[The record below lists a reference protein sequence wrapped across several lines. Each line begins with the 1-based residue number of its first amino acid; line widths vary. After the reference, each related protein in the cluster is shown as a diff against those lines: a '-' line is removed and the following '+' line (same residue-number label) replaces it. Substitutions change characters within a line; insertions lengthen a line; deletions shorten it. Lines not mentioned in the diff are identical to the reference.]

1 MLINQK
7 FQITYNTSDDN
18 LSNDFYNI
26 GLTNSNE
33 YLRGVGYFTSG
44 WLKENAIGLANFI
57 QSNNNKMKLI
67 TSPNLD
73 KLDLEALNGKF
84 NQSKVNNIIKSDIT
98 DLEKSLEEETRNIL
112 GWLVYDGYIE
122 FKFAIPT
129 NILSGG
135 EFHDKFGIFI
145 DGNKNYVAFNGSQ
158 NDSSK
163 AYKNYESI
171 SVFKSWGDETSKVL
185 ANETLTRFN
194 RIWNGLDKNLKIYD
208 IDDLLKQKLVNF
220 RNSDRPYDSKN
231 DYKKIEIPK
240 SKNNPYIPETIK
252 LRDYQEKAYENWQN
266 NNFKGLLSMA
276 TGSGKTITA
285 FSSIVKLLNIKKR
298 LAVLVVVPYQ
308 HLLTQWSHEAKSF
321 NIKFIECF
329 ESSAIWFPKLSSAIS
344 EFKLKSKDTL
354 YFITTNTT
362 YINKKF
368 QELSKQV
375 DELLIIVD
383 EAHNFGS
390 KSSIQKYLS
399 NANYR
404 LGLSATPQRHL
415 DPEGTK
421 AIKDYLG
428 EVVFEYTLE
437 DAINANQL
445 TPYYYYPVLVYL
457 TDEEEE
463 NFIEL
468 SKKISKISQFEKDG
482 KNSLLEILLIKRAKI
497 IAGAKNKL
505 KVLEELIKTNNLM
518 SSQNNLFY
526 CASTK
531 DEEDSIRMVDKVH
544 KMLSKKGMIVE
555 KFTSFDADSK
565 DKRKNLIGNLSNN
578 IIDGLV
584 AIKCLDEGVDIPSVK
599 RAFILSSSTNSKEF
613 IQRRGRVLRKHQDK
627 KYAEIYDFMV
637 VPLLSNKDNE
647 SFKYHKKYLE
657 KELVRYREFARLA
670 INYPECEKPL
680 IDIAA
685 RYNLLHI

>member
-1 MLINQK
+1 MLINQEFK
-7 FQITYNTSDDN
+7 ISYNTSDHN

-26 GLTNSNE
+26 ALINSIE

-44 WLKENAIGLANFI
+44 WLKENALGLANFI
-57 QSNNNKMKLI
+57 KNNNKIKLI

-84 NQSKVNNIIKSDIT
+84 NESKINDIINSDIS
-98 DLEKSLEEETRNIL
+98 DLEKSLEKETRNIL

-122 FKFAIPT
+122 FKFAIPV

-145 DGNKNYVAFNGSQ
+145 DENKNFIAFNGSQ
-158 NDSSK
+158 NDSIK

-171 SVFKSWGDETSKVL
+171 SVFKSWGDETSKIL
-185 ANETLTRFN
+185 ANETLNRFN
-194 RIWNGLDKNLKIYD
+194 RIWNGFDKNLKIYN
-208 IDDLLKQKLVNF
+208 INELAKQKLVNF
-220 RNSDRPYDSKN
+220 RNSDRPFKELN
-231 DYKKIEIPK
+231 INKIEISKEKLLPQVPK
-240 SKNNPYIPETIK
+240 NIK
-252 LRDYQEKAYENWQN
+252 LRDYQLKAYENWKN

-285 FSSIVKLLNIKKR
+285 FSSIVNLLSLKKR

-308 HLLTQWSHEAKSF
+308 HLLTQWSDEAKNF

-329 ESSAIWFPKLSSAIS
+329 ESSSIWFPKLSTAIS
-344 EFKLKSKDTL
+344 EFKLESKDTL
-354 YFITTNTT
+354 FFITTNTT
-362 YINKKF
+362 YISKKF
-368 QELSKQV
+368 QELARQV
-375 DELLIIVD
+375 DELLIVVD

-390 KSSIQKYLS
+390 KSSVQRYLD
-399 NANYR
+399 NAIYR

-428 EVVFEYTLE
+428 EVIFEYSLD
-437 DAINANQL
+437 DAIKAGQL
-445 TPYYYYPVLVYL
+445 TPYYYYPVLVCL
-457 TDEEEE
+457 TEEEEE

-468 SKKISKISQFEKDG
+468 SKKISKISQFEKEG
-482 KNSLLEILLIKRAKI
+482 NRSLLEILLIQRAKI

-505 KVLEELIKTNNLM
+505 KVLEKLMKTNNLT
-518 SSQNNLFY
+518 SSQDNLFY

-531 DEEDSIRMVDKVH
+531 DEEDSTKMVDKVH
-544 KMLSKKGMIVE
+544 QMLSRKGMIVD

-565 DKRKNLIGNLSNN
+565 DKRKNLIDNLSNN

-584 AIKCLDEGVDIPSVK
+584 AIKCLDEGVDIPSVR

-613 IQRRGRVLRKHQDK
+613 IQRRGRVLRKHKHKDF
-627 KYAEIYDFMV
+627 AEIFDFMV
-637 VPLLSNKDNE
+637 VPLSLNKDNE

-657 KELVRYREFARLA
+657 NELVRYREFARLA

-685 RYNLLHI
+685 KYNLLHI